1 LGQTFKIKNDYQS
14 LKFLLEQKIGTPTEE
29 KWITKL
35 LEYDFTI
42 EYKMGKDNVGADDL
56 SRKMEEV
63 VVPLQ
68 EGQLILITFP
78 NPTWVENIKD
88 NYLQDSVLHQLIL
101 DLENGNYLHP
111 KNSFRSGLLLY
122 KGRLSVSPLESLR
135 TRILHLVPDSPAA
148 GH

>member
-1 LGQTFKIKNDYQS
+1 
-14 LKFLLEQKIGTPTEE
+14 
-29 KWITKL
+29 
-35 LEYDFTI
+35 
-42 EYKMGKDNVGADDL
+42 
-56 SRKMEEV
+56 
-63 VVPLQ
+63 
-68 EGQLILITFP
+68 
-78 NPTWVENIKD
+78 
-88 NYLQDSVLHQLIL
+88 VLHQLIL